1 MVRRRSKALEAKR
14 RARVDLERRM
24 TPEQRLE
31 AYVEHSRLVMEF
43 YRAGVRDRQSASD
56 PPSAKP

>member
-1 MVRRRSKALEAKR
+1 MRKRSKALENKR
-14 RARVDLERRM
+14 RARVDLERQM

-43 YRAGVRDRQSASD
+43 YHAGLRDRRAASRS
-56 PPSAKP
+56 PSAGR